1 VLYTLIPEE
10 LIFSNQL
17 EQKREMIEITGGLLE
32 VEATENR
39 EYRIVRLISSDPN
52 LYLEENMPQERSY
65 NYCRSL
71 PLKI

>member
-1 VLYTLIPEE
+1 MLYTLIPEE

-52 LYLEENMPQERSY
+52 LYLEEKYAPGTLIQL
-65 NYCRSL
+65 L
-71 PLKI
+71 PKFTP

>member
-52 LYLEENMPQERSY
+52 LYLEEKYAPGTLIQL
-65 NYCRSL
+65 L
-71 PLKI
+71 PKFTP